1 MSNKDDKSSSSN
13 GLGPDPQ
20 QRLASF
26 KPPRDLTLGG
36 VKPNKKVFTPN
47 LNVARN
53 KNKGPILNTARD
65 QRKDD
70 RGKRDRKNDR
80 NRNIKNGP
88 NIIKSGGVFS
98 EGLGAT
104 ERHSSRASYGSRDS
118 GDTAATLQKPTIRV
132 KDIGKIDKELE
143 EQKIKSVMGRDDPSD
158 DEEDFKN
165 VPEKDAPIKLPM
177 DIGVWD
183 KPKPAVQVKQEVIV
197 KDEPGVETDCSI
209 TSVTRPVSVKQEVF
223 EENDVVNLLKAE
235 QPTLILLQLPDTLP
249 GRGNSEPE
257 PSTSSG
263 DASEEAPPADNR
275 CRLADLEEGRIG
287 SLRVHQSGRVT
298 LALGDTIFEVSAGT
312 KAAFHQEAVAVTS
325 DEASRSADIVS
336 LGALQHKLNL
346 MPDWETMF
354 CDMPV

>member
-177 DIGVWD
+177 DIGV
-183 KPKPAVQVKQEVIV
+183 
-197 KDEPGVETDCSI
+197 

>member
-1 MSNKDDKSSSSN
+1 M
-13 GLGPDPQ
+13 
-20 QRLASF
+20 
-26 KPPRDLTLGG
+26 T
-36 VKPNKKVFTPN
+36 
-47 LNVARN
+47 VA
-53 KNKGPILNTARD
+53 L
-65 QRKDD
+65 
-70 RGKRDRKNDR
+70 
-80 NRNIKNGP
+80 
-88 NIIKSGGVFS
+88 
-98 EGLGAT
+98 
-104 ERHSSRASYGSRDS
+104 
-118 GDTAATLQKPTIRV
+118 
-132 KDIGKIDKELE
+132 
-143 EQKIKSVMGRDDPSD
+143 
-158 DEEDFKN
+158 
-165 VPEKDAPIKLPM
+165 
-177 DIGVWD
+177 
-183 KPKPAVQVKQEVIV
+183 
-197 KDEPGVETDCSI
+197 

-235 QPTLILLQLPDTLP
+235 QPTLILYRTRSRARQQ
-249 GRGNSEPE
+249 RAE